1 MKIIDA
7 DKLHYKQ
14 VYIQTEKGSRPA
26 LVVFAKE
33 IRKMPEIVR
42 CKDCRW
48 SCLNNCEWLITMA
61 DNDFHMILQGQEIW
75 TRTVIR
81 EKIQLYTHIEKARSD
96 AFKNSLKLYCIAHK
110 RESDAEMLITMPL
123 HDWMSLYREF
133 ELSQSLPKE
142 EQ

>member
-14 VYIQTEKGSRPA
+14 VYIDTEKGPRPA

-48 SCLNNCEWLITMA
+48 YENDGYHTNCQIMRFCVEEE
-61 DNDFHMILQGQEIW
+61 DYCSRGE
-75 TRTVIR
+75 RR
-81 EKIQLYTHIEKARSD
+81 EDETD
-96 AFKNSLKLYCIAHK
+96 
-110 RESDAEMLITMPL
+110 
-123 HDWMSLYREF
+123 
-133 ELSQSLPKE
+133 
-142 EQ
+142 

>member
-42 CKDCRW
+42 CKDCICCDR
-48 SCLNNCEWLITMA
+48 
-61 DNDFHMILQGQEIW
+61 DNGSLWCGLVELHVDGDHFCAWG
-75 TRTVIR
+75 
-81 EKIQLYTHIEKARSD
+81 EKKD
-96 AFKNSLKLYCIAHK
+96 G
-110 RESDAEMLITMPL
+110 
-123 HDWMSLYREF
+123 
-133 ELSQSLPKE
+133 
-142 EQ
+142 

>member
-14 VYIQTEKGSRPA
+14 VYIQTEKGLRPA

-48 SCLNNCEWLITMA
+48 FENDGYHTNCQIMRFCVE
-61 DNDFHMILQGQEIW
+61 DD
-75 TRTVIR
+75 
-81 EKIQLYTHIEKARSD
+81 D
-96 AFKNSLKLYCIAHK
+96 YCS
-110 RESDAEMLITMPL
+110 RGE
-123 HDWMSLYREF
+123 RRG
-133 ELSQSLPKE
+133 
-142 EQ
+142 EQDV

>member
-14 VYIQTEKGSRPA
+14 VYIATEKGTRPA

-48 SCLNNCEWLITMA
+48 FENDGYHTNCQIMRFCVEA
-61 DNDFHMILQGQEIW
+61 KDYCSRGERRKD
-75 TRTVIR
+75 
-81 EKIQLYTHIEKARSD
+81 EKTD
-96 AFKNSLKLYCIAHK
+96 
-110 RESDAEMLITMPL
+110 
-123 HDWMSLYREF
+123 
-133 ELSQSLPKE
+133 
-142 EQ
+142 